1 MACVPRAPPAYA
13 HDPVQGRQ
21 HPQFRDCHV
30 PADAP
35 ARWHLIESVEFG
47 WSDAEV
53 PPTEEEIDE
62 FVKCFP
68 IERHAAPGA
77 QPEGG
82 G

>member
-1 MACVPRAPPAYA
+1 M
-13 HDPVQGRQ
+13 
-21 HPQFRDCHV
+21 